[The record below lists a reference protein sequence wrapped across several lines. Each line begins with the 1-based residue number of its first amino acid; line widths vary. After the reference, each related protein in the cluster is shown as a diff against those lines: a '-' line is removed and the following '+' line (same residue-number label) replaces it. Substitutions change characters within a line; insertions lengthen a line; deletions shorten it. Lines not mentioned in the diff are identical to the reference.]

1 MVLSVTLQKLAPNP
15 FPHVRKSNAAF
26 WNSTKTRSK
35 FASRAS
41 EKVASLSAQS
51 RVLEAR
57 TLCSDGAGAGGA
69 GGLFLWRAPSCWWP
83 GSAICVLHTIYI
95 YNMYSWFYR
104 SVSLWGLDALLIAI
118 GPDASFSR
126 ANEARTSGA
135 RGWVSIVIISFFNCC
150 VLLCVFLLSVFISH
164 RYGH

>member
-95 YNMYSWFYR
+95 YIYIYIICIHDS
-104 SVSLWGLDALLIAI
+104 IAVY
-118 GPDASFSR
+118 PC
-126 ANEARTSGA
+126 EAWT
-135 RGWVSIVIISFFNCC
+135 
-150 VLLCVFLLSVFISH
+150 LCSSPSAQMPLSAVPMRREH
-164 RYGH
+164 REPGDGSQ